1 MKIAMHN
8 VRPVLESQV
17 SSPGPVR
24 PSFLMTSAA
33 SLLCWAQ
40 VAASLKMMPLASIT
54 RLKR

>member
-1 MKIAMHN
+1 MCYVI
-8 VRPVLESQV
+8 PVLESQV
-17 SSPGPVR
+17 SSPAPVR

-54 RLKR
+54 RLKKSGS